1 MEYTNVS
8 RAECSYVDESDL
20 SEDLQRPNR
29 VRCELRGR
37 DLDETV
43 FADEWSFHGASMTAS
58 GKQYDDY
65 DFIVTEPG
73 DCERNL
79 LSGGSSLTC
88 RQ

>member
-1 MEYTNVS
+1 MEYEDVI

-20 SEDLQRPNR
+20 PEDLQRPNR
-29 VRCELRGR
+29 VKCELRGR
-37 DLDETV
+37 DLEETV
-43 FADEWSFHGASMTAS
+43 FADEWSFRGGMVAS
-58 GKQYDDY
+58 GNSNQDY
-65 DFIVTEPG
+65 DFVVTDPG